1 MDQLVSPLR
10 ISTIAATLLLGAAA
24 AAIFAQDRLPLGDL
38 PSGSILL
45 VAQPHHD
52 DHTTDYGMGGLIAR
66 FMEKGF
72 KGYYVRGSN
81 DEKDGVHGYARND
94 MINLKETGDAIHI
107 LGMEK
112 VISLNWRN
120 DFMNPIP
127 LNELR
132 EQLIFLI
139 RKYRPDVVL
148 GHNPWEHYQKNPDH
162 RNVARALVEAY
173 WLAGYE
179 TVHPEHFKLGLKPHT
194 ALHYYGKARLDWGL
208 GQVSNIAMELNE
220 SQVGKKERAIAAHR
234 NVYHN
239 PGAKRSTQAELA
251 AAGLRI
257 PELDSAGDDEAS
269 DLILHWWMNWVSRDI
284 GKKAGVKYAED
295 YYYMDELYHLPG
307 LKSYVARSARKK
319 Q

>member
-1 MDQLVSPLR
+1 MLTRLTAVL
-10 ISTIAATLLLGAAA
+10 AFGANLAV
-24 AAIFAQDRLPLGDL
+24 AQDTLPPGDL
-38 PSGSILL
+38 PAGKTLL

-66 FMEKGF
+66 FMESGY

-81 DEKDGVHGYARND
+81 DEKDGSHGYARND
-94 MINLKETGDAIHI
+94 IINLKETNDAIRI

-132 EQLIFLI
+132 EQLIFII
-139 RKYRPDVVL
+139 RKYQPDVVL
-148 GHNPWEHYQKNPDH
+148 GHNAWEHYQKNPDH

-179 TVHPEHFKLGLKPHT
+179 TVHPEHFKLGLKPW
-194 ALHYYGKARLDWGL
+194 AASHYYGKARLDWGL
-208 GQVSNIAMELNE
+208 GQVANVAMEFNE
-220 SQVGKKERAIAAHR
+220 SQVRKKERAIAAHR

-239 PGAKRSTQAELA
+239 PGGAPAIRARLA
-251 AAGLRI
+251 AQGKYI
-257 PELDSAGDDEAS
+257 PEWENVNDDHAS
-269 DLILHWWMNWVSRDI
+269 DMILHWWMNWISRDI
-284 GKKAGVKYAED
+284 GKKAKVKYAED
-295 YYYMDELYHLPG
+295 YYHMDELAHLPG
-307 LKSYVARSARKK
+307 LRAYVAKNAGKK
-319 Q
+319 